1 MNASQSL
8 RWWRPDTNFR
18 EIRPERL
25 ITLNEERE
33 GEREE
38 GAVVKQDVKLHVCS
52 AVRPG
57 VCVCVCVVVFV

>member
-33 GEREE
+33 RERERRYFHIKIKIRE
-38 GAVVKQDVKLHVCS
+38 QKHTLLLLLPLH
-52 AVRPG
+52 
-57 VCVCVCVVVFV
+57 